1 MLPEYTIVAG
11 ILINLF
17 CSFWYIKNI
26 LKGDTK
32 PNPVSWLIWSLA
44 PFVGVFLQLRAGAS
58 WSVVGVFMAGFAP
71 FLVVIFSLFKKNAFW
86 KVRPFDLVCG
96 LFSMAALIIYVVTSN
111 LALSIVFAILSDFLA
126 YIPTFV
132 KTWKN
137 PETETSSV
145 YWGGIVNNILSLLII
160 KDWLFTI
167 YSFQI
172 YLVLANLIEVTFIYR
187 KRIFR
192 PKTIS

>member
-1 MLPEYTIVAG
+1 MFPEQIIFIG

-17 CSFWYIKNI
+17 CSFWYIKNT

-32 PNPVSWLIWSLA
+32 PNPVSWFIWSLA
-44 PFVGVFLQLRAGAS
+44 PFVGVFLQLRAGAG
-58 WSVVGVFMAGFAP
+58 WSVMGVFMAGFAP
-71 FLVVIFSLFKKNAFW
+71 LLIVIFSLFRRNRFW
-86 KVRPFDLVCG
+86 KIRPFDIVCG
-96 LFSMAALIIYVVTSN
+96 FFSILALIIYVATSN
-111 LALSIVFAILSDFLA
+111 VAVSIVFAILSDFLA

-145 YWGGIVNNILSLLII
+145 YLAGIINNILSLLII
-160 KDWLFTI
+160 KNWFFTI

-172 YLVLANLIEVTFIYR
+172 YLILGNLVEVFFIYR